1 VAQETLEVQVAYLR
15 GKVEEHSQGYAD
27 ILAAIRQLA
36 ERVTFLD
43 HKVDRFRDEMSGRID
58 ALDQRLSGRIDALD
72 QKVDRFRDELS
83 GRIDALDQRLSGRI
97 DALDQKVDRFRD
109 ELSGRIDAL
118 DQKVSRQFLWL
129 MGVQVTVLLAVVGAL
144 IGALLRG

>member
-27 ILAAIRQLA
+27 IREAI
-36 ERVTFLD
+36 
-43 HKVDRFRDEMSGRID
+43 
-58 ALDQRLSGRIDALD
+58 QR
-72 QKVDRFRDELS
+72 LS

-97 DALDQKVDRFRD
+97 DALDQRLSGRIDALDEKVDRFRD